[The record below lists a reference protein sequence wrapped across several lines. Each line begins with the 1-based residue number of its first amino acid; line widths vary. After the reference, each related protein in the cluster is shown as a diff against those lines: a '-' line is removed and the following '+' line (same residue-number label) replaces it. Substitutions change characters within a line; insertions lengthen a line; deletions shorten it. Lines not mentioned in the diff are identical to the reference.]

1 MLVANLM
8 YYYAEAVWLS
18 GGNVPLPV
26 EQARSNMAKAKGK
39 AVAPKQRGRPKKNP
53 EKKAVSKP
61 AEGQKKDKNLQESAK
76 IKEMLAPFAK
86 AHGPHFCT
94 YLRGPEL
101 HKWNFRFGRDSAKAH
116 AKILR
121 TLHKEFGTVQLPK
134 VPTQK
139 ALRMIHKDL
148 KFEMTP
154 AEVSDWVETVT
165 RRLRNLGRVVY
176 VALNNS
182 RQWAQEL
189 VKDKKLGDEA
199 VEGDEDEGDEDADE
213 HDQDLDD
220 GSGNDHEEPEEE
232 AAATPPPAAQKAAKS
247 RMWTKGR
254 WNADSTRSV
263 KKYAE
268 EWIQYGFNDEM
279 LLPFRK
285 GSWGT
290 LEIGFPILLEKL
302 ANVSDGEEVVGE
314 FPDGTKHKLGVKV
327 AAVKDRAKGV
337 RTWGDATLWQREHQ
351 KSGHVL
357 SIKQSSCRQLLMSLY
372 EQQKQVCMVRV
383 DKFGDI
389 NNTNHVL
396 PQDNP
401 AVKKALFFMQA
412 IGDAYAEGRIADTD
426 LYPERDA
433 RLKRIQKL
441 DEEERRT
448 TTSSPAK
455 RKPAAAPDEAD
466 QVVAE
471 AKVNPEPQ
479 TKAEV
484 ATEAKVNPEPKRK
497 AKVTPEAKVK
507 SEPKRKAKV
516 TQEAKVNPE
525 PTRKAKVTTEAKVNR
540 EPKRKAEVTKELE
553 PAPTPKRKRNKD
565 ERAQEAE
572 LRVCKRKS
580 RDSKYRNDY

>member
-1 MLVANLM
+1 
-8 YYYAEAVWLS
+8 
-18 GGNVPLPV
+18 
-26 EQARSNMAKAKGK
+26 
-39 AVAPKQRGRPKKNP
+39 
-53 EKKAVSKP
+53 
-61 AEGQKKDKNLQESAK
+61 
-76 IKEMLAPFAK
+76 MLAPFAK

-94 YLRGPEL
+94 YLWGPEL
-101 HKWNFRFGRDSAKAH
+101 HKDHVSFGRDSAKAH

-165 RRLRNLGRVVY
+165 RRLRNLGRIVY

-213 HDQDLDD
+213 HDQDLDG

-247 RMWTKGR
+247 RVWTKGR

-327 AAVKDRAKGV
+327 AAVKDKAKGV

-389 NNTNHVL
+389 NKTCHVL
-396 PQDNP
+396 PHDNP
-401 AVKKALFFMQA
+401 AVKRALFFMQA

-507 SEPKRKAKV
+507 SEPKRKPKV

-553 PAPTPKRKRNKD
+553 PTPTPKRKRNKD

-572 LRVCKRKS
+572 LRVCKRKP